1 MSEHQPTSDRFR
13 EKGRKAVR
21 TSINF
26 GQVWRR
32 SHESCQNINQL
43 RTGLEEKP
51 EKLSEHQPTLDRFG
65 GEARKVV
72 RTSTNLGQVWRRS
85 QASCQN
91 IDQLGT
97 GLEEKPGKL
106 SEHRPT
112 SDRFGGRAR
121 KAVRTSINFRQVW
134 RDSNICFL
142 IGETSF

>member
-43 RTGLEEKP
+43 WTGL
-51 EKLSEHQPTLDRFG
+51 
-65 GEARKVV
+65 V
-72 RTSTNLGQVWRRS
+72 
-85 QASCQN
+85 
-91 IDQLGT
+91 
-97 GLEEKPGKL
+97 EKPGKL

-112 SDRFGGRAR
+112 WDRFGGEAR
-121 KAVRTSINFRQVW
+121 KAVRTSTNFGQVW
-134 RDSNICFL
+134 RESQESCQNID
-142 IGETSF
+142 